1 MLRSVYLII
10 AASIM
15 SCPVLSAEQFNTH
28 FIRGDHSALPDVLKA
43 NKDNN
48 GFHAGSYLLDI
59 YFNKEKT
66 GRDTLEVAAGQDQG
80 LCYTEDFLGK
90 HNIALDKTAFAP
102 YFDQAQ
108 ACYRVQEHP
117 DASVELDH
125 TQQAL
130 RFKLPQSLILH
141 DGAALMSLWDHGTH
155 GANLQY
161 SYRAN
166 QSQRNGLA
174 QFAELGGSFNAGR
187 WVLTGRAYKNNSE
200 SIVAPE
206 YRLTTAVG
214 AVRGDASIGKMP
226 LQASLINGFV
236 FTGAALVSDNQMTPW
251 LSQSYAPVIS
261 GIAASAAQITVRQQG
276 YILYS
281 QDVPPG
287 PYLIRNLSGIGSGDL
302 EVIVRE
308 EDGSET
314 RQVYPVSVLPSLL
327 RPGHLN
333 YSLAAGTPELE
344 GQGLPRYDGRFV
356 MAAAD
361 IGLEPFTLNTSA
373 LLDREYQNLA
383 AGITRSFGTWG
394 AVSASANLSAAQPAS
409 GNDLRGYSV
418 AFKYAKN
425 LQQDTN
431 LQIAGY
437 RYASQD
443 YLDYTEYHHYVT
455 GGTGI
460 KNRLEAFMTH
470 RQDKT
475 LYSGSVWR
483 QQEWS
488 GRNGNGASLRASWP
502 LGPASLTSSL
512 NYGVQRS
519 DRYRDS
525 DNLSVGVSVSL
536 PLDYFERR
544 TYSSTSLSAERGG
557 DFSANTSLAGAV
569 SDRTRYNLN
578 GGISQSKPST
588 YASLTHRF
596 DAAVSSLAVSQRAD
610 SHSVSGSL
618 SGAIVQAG
626 DSRPVLTAVRSDT
639 VAVVETRG
647 LQAAKFGG
655 SNADGDGNAVI
666 ALTPYNKNTV
676 KIDASHLAHNIEL
689 LDTTHS
695 LVPTRRSVHQL
706 AFAHKEID
714 RYILKVWLGPQRTRP
729 APFNA
734 MAVGPQGQQ
743 VGFVTEGGILLYSS
757 EAQPA
762 SIALSLADGSYC
774 SFGTASLVKN
784 LQQIQEV
791 TCE

>member
-1 MLRSVYLII
+1 MSRSVYLII
-10 AASIM
+10 ALSIM

-28 FIRGDHSALPDVLKA
+28 FIRGNNSVLPDVLKA
-43 NKDNN
+43 TKDSS

-66 GRDTLEVAAGQDQG
+66 GRDTLEVAPGQDQG
-80 LCYTEDFLGK
+80 LCYSEAFLAK

-102 YFDQAQ
+102 YFDQAL
-108 ACYRVQEHP
+108 ACYRVQDHP

-130 RFKLPQSLILH
+130 RFKLPQSLIVH

-161 SYRAN
+161 SYRGN
-166 QSQRNGLA
+166 QSQRNGLT
-174 QFAELGGSFNAGR
+174 QFAELGGSLNFGR

-214 AVRGDASIGKMP
+214 ALRGDASIGKMP
-226 LQASLINGFV
+226 LQASLISGFV

-287 PYLIRNLSGIGSGDL
+287 PYAIRNLAGIGSGEL

-327 RPGHLN
+327 RPGHVN
-333 YSLAAGTPELE
+333 YSLAAGTPQLE
-344 GQGLPRYDGRFV
+344 GNGLPSYDGRFV
-356 MAAAD
+356 MGAAD
-361 IGLEPFTLNTSA
+361 IGLEAFTVNTSA
-373 LLDREYQNLA
+373 LLDPQYQNLA
-383 AGITRSFGTWG
+383 AGITRSFGSWG
-394 AVSASANLSAAQPAS
+394 AISTSANLSAAQPGS
-409 GNDLRGYSV
+409 GDELRGYSL

-425 LQQDTN
+425 LLQDTN

-443 YLDYTEYHHYVT
+443 YLDYTEYHPDVT

-475 LYSGSVWR
+475 LYSGSIWR
-483 QQEWS
+483 QQDWS

-502 LGPASLTSSL
+502 IGPASLTTSL

-519 DRYRDS
+519 DRYRNS

-544 TYSSTSLSAERGG
+544 TYSSTSLTAERGG
-557 DFSANTSLAGAV
+557 DFSANTSLSG
-569 SDRTRYNLN
+569 SLSERTRYNLN
-578 GGISQSKPST
+578 GGVSQSEPST
-588 YASLTHRF
+588 YASLTHRH
-596 DAAVSSLAVSQRAD
+596 DAAVGSLAISQR
-610 SHSVSGSL
+610 SGSSTFSGSL
-618 SGAIVQAG
+618 SGAVVQAG
-626 DSRPVLTAVRSDT
+626 NSPPVFTAVRSDT

-647 LQAAKFGG
+647 LQAARFGR
-655 SNADGDGNAVI
+655 SNADADGNAVI
-666 ALTPYNKNTV
+666 ALTPYNKNMV
-676 KIDASHLAHNIEL
+676 KIDASNLAHNIEL
-689 LDTTHS
+689 LETAHS

-714 RYILKVWLGPQRTRP
+714 RYILKVWLGPPSGRA

-734 MAVGPQGQQ
+734 TAVGPQGQQ

-757 EAQPA
+757 DDQPA
-762 SIALSLADGSYC
+762 SIALNLPDGTGCAFS
-774 SFGTASLVKN
+774 TAALVKN